1 MEEESKNRLVK
12 RRLLN
17 EEVYDRIKEMIA
29 DNRFN
34 PGTHINVEK
43 LTHEFGVSRTPIWEA
58 VRKLENEGILINV
71 PHKGVKIRELSFKE
85 TKDLY
90 EVRESLE
97 CRAAS
102 LGAIH
107 VTDEILRKMEECLVE
122 QYQVVKSLD
131 DVAYSKSDD
140 QFHGLVCDASQNGL
154 LKEIVCQVRSKTL
167 PLAFRITR
175 NLEDFYNLHVQIL
188 EAFRKRDPAAAE
200 EAMHRHFGKMAE
212 LIRKFEK
219 SERTPAVV
227 PEDDPRPQV
236 HP

>member
-1 MEEESKNRLVK
+1 MDEESKNRLVK

-71 PHKGVKIRELSFKE
+71 PHKGVKVRELSFKE

-90 EVRESLE
+90 EVREGLE
-97 CRAAS
+97 CQAAR

-107 VTDEILRKMEECLVE
+107 VTDEILREMEECLAE
-122 QYQVVKSLD
+122 QGKVVKSMD

-140 QFHGLVCDASQNGL
+140 KFHGLICNASQNRL
-154 LKEIVCQVRSKTL
+154 LKEVVCQVRSKAR
-167 PLAFRITR
+167 PLAFRITV
-175 NLEDFYNLHVQIL
+175 NLEDFYNLHVQIF
-188 EAFRKRDPAAAE
+188 EAFKKRDSAAAE
-200 EAMHRHFGKMAE
+200 DAMGRHFEKMAE

-219 SERTPAVV
+219 SEGTPAVV
-227 PEDDPRPQV
+227 PEDDLRPQV

>member
-1 MEEESKNRLVK
+1 MEEGSKNRLVK

-58 VRKLENEGILINV
+58 VRRLENEGILINV

-85 TKDLY
+85 TRDLY

-102 LGAIH
+102 LGAVH
-107 VTDEILRKMEECLVE
+107 VTEEILRKMEECLVE
-122 QYQVVKSLD
+122 QEQVVKRLD

-140 QFHGLVCDASQNGL
+140 TFHGLICDASQNGL

-175 NLEDFYNLHVQIL
+175 NLEDFYNVHVRIL

-200 EAMHRHFGKMAE
+200 DAMHRHFGKMAE
-212 LIRKFEK
+212 LIREFEK
-219 SERTPAVV
+219 SAGSPVG
-227 PEDDPRPQV
+227 
-236 HP
+236 

>member
-107 VTDEILRKMEECLVE
+107 VTDEILRKIEECLVE
-122 QYQVVKSLD
+122 QYQVVKSMD

-140 QFHGLVCDASQNGL
+140 KFHGLVCDASQNGL

-175 NLEDFYNLHVQIL
+175 NLEDFYDFHVRIL
-188 EAFRKRDPAAAE
+188 EAFRRRDPAAAE

-219 SERTPAVV
+219 NVGSLPG
-227 PEDDPRPQV
+227 
-236 HP
+236 